1 MAHPY
6 QHALS
11 SSRKWGGEP
20 EDYLEIHQWFDESKA
35 HYADFRHRAMRH
47 HSEGI
52 FEMEKVF
59 GPTITVFKGSTEER
73 KVPTRLVGE
82 QHVKEHL
89 GWIPNISE
97 WLKHIKPEEWMNKP
111 RKIE

>member
-6 QHALS
+6 GHALS

-20 EDYLEIHQWFDESKA
+20 EDYLEIHQWFDASKA
-35 HYADFRHRAMRH
+35 HYSDFRHRAMRH

-59 GPTITVFKGSTEER
+59 GPTITIEG
-73 KVPTRLVGE
+73 KVIPTRIIGE
-82 QHVKEHL
+82 QHVMEDL

-97 WLKHIKPEEWMNKP
+97 WLKHIKPEKWMNKP
-111 RKIE
+111 HKIE